1 MKWFQR
7 KPTPANDQARLHDC
21 FERALHHLTEEGDGD
36 ILPIPFEFGLM
47 KPGSTSVLEQPVENW
62 AEYKWTQPRSFI
74 VVRYPLR
81 ARRITQFTPL
91 DSMVLEALIF
101 ANGRR
106 IEETR
111 RPLHEKTV
119 FSNRYAGEGGPS
131 LYTESLWNGFAQRG
145 MLLASEHAFALK
157 LDIEDFYESIPH
169 AYLEKC
175 LTAAGVVLDHV
186 ACVMNALTISAN
198 GASQGLPVGPH
209 FSHLL
214 AELCLSE
221 LDNILTNEGVA
232 FTRFNDDIHIFAA
245 TMPEIEHLESIV
257 RNYLRDSVGL
267 NVNSAKTRL
276 TDGDGYHE
284 NVRARGGPKSAEE
297 RRLCEDVG
305 MNHVL
310 YHSRP
315 TIQDLAEG
323 RRRFK
328 TLDAAK
334 VIEPYLSSG
343 SAEGSLAYILK
354 LLRSRGVP
362 TGIGFL
368 VDRLDQ
374 LYPVITEALCYME
387 AVAQSQA
394 QVTKKQLRGLFA
406 LYERPVVNGS
416 PFLQV
421 LSLRII
427 GKVADLPNLNK
438 FVENI
443 GYVTAAGRR
452 ELLAVAFERQ
462 TLVEWV
468 KAQRNVE
475 NLTEWERSALTS
487 LRKC

>member
-7 KPTPANDQARLHDC
+7 PPAPVKAQSRLHE
-21 FERALHHLTEEGDGD
+21 FIQPALHHLTEEGDGD
-36 ILPIPFEFGLM
+36 LLPIPFEFGLM
-47 KPGSTSVLEQPVENW
+47 RAGSASALQQLAANL
-62 AEYKWTQPRSFI
+62 AEYKWTSPRSFV

-81 ARRITQFTPL
+81 ARKITQFTPA
-91 DSMVLEALIF
+91 DSILLEALVF
-101 ANGRR
+101 ANGTD

-111 RPLHEKTV
+111 RPLGEKTV
-119 FSNRYAGEGGPS
+119 FSNRFAGETGPS

-145 MLLASEHAFALK
+145 MQLASDHEFALM

-169 AYLEKC
+169 AYLRNC
-175 LTAAGVVLDHV
+175 LTAAGVALDHV
-186 ACVMNALTISAN
+186 GCIMKALSVSAN

-221 LDNILTNEGVA
+221 LDNLLTNEGIT

-245 TMPEIEHLESIV
+245 TMPEIDHSESIV
-257 RNYLRDSVGL
+257 RTHLRSALGL
-267 NVNSAKTRL
+267 NVNSAKERL
-276 TDGDGYHE
+276 TNGEGYLD
-284 NVRARGGPKSAEE
+284 NARARGGPKSAEE
-297 RRLCEDVG
+297 RRLCEDDGV
-305 MNHVL
+305 NHVL

-328 TLDAAK
+328 NLDSAK
-334 VIEPYLSSG
+334 IIQPYLSSVSG
-343 SAEGSLAYILK
+343 EERLAYILK

-362 TGIGFL
+362 SGIGFL
-368 VDRLDQ
+368 VDHLDQ

-387 AVAQSQA
+387 TVAQSQT
-394 QVTKKQLRGLFA
+394 QVTKKQLRALFA
-406 LYERPVVNGS
+406 LYERPVISGS
-416 PFLQV
+416 LFLQV
-421 LSLRII
+421 LTLRII

-443 GYVTAAGRR
+443 GYLTAAGRR
-452 ELLAVAFERQ
+452 ELLTVAFERR

-468 KAQRNVE
+468 KAQQNAKD
-475 NLTEWERSALTS
+475 LTEWDRGALRR
-487 LRKC
+487 LLLQ